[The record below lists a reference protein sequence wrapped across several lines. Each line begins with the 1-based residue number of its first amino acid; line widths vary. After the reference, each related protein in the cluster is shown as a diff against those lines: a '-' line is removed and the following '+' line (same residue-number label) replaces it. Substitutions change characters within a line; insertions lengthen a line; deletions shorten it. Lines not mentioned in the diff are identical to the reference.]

1 MSKYGIRFSSAAIE
15 KSDAAVPDIILA
27 RMNELKLLGCEVI
40 IYILNQ
46 VGDDIYH
53 VIKFFGNVKLGKYFF
68 DREISHTRE
77 NLSLG
82 MVTQCTRFDK
92 LLANSEPRKM
102 DMYIQVNYLYIL
114 LKEFFYSK
122 FKEFGT
128 KI

>member
-1 MSKYGIRFSSAAIE
+1 MLKYGIRFSSAAIE

-68 DREISHTRE
+68 EMI
-77 NLSLG
+77 N
-82 MVTQCTRFDK
+82 
-92 LLANSEPRKM
+92 
-102 DMYIQVNYLYIL
+102 
-114 LKEFFYSK
+114 
-122 FKEFGT
+122 
-128 KI
+128 